1 MVSIRAPVL
10 DIAAFNE
17 FKRYLSGGKKSTKC
31 KYKKELTCQNQGE

>member
-17 FKRYLSGGKKSTKC
+17 FKRYLSGGKK
-31 KYKKELTCQNQGE
+31 KYKMQVQKGINMSKPR